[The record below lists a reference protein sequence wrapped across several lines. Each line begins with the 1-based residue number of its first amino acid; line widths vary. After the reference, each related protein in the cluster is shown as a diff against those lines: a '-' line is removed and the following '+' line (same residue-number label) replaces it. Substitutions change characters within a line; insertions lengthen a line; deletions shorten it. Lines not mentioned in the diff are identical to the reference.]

1 MECCKVDKDGS
12 KKPEWKTIG
21 TMAEGRSFLGS
32 TVLAGKVYQMA
43 GCINE
48 DFSTNEVWDPKSGKF
63 EQVANCLSK
72 RDSQGQTNIDGE
84 IYVVGGY
91 DNISSK

>member
-1 MECCKVDKDGS
+1 MKN
-12 KKPEWKTIG
+12 
-21 TMAEGRSFLGS
+21 
-32 TVLAGKVYQMA
+32 
-43 GCINE
+43 CINE
-48 DFSTNEVWDPKSGKF
+48 EFSTNEVWDPKCGKF
-63 EQVANCLSK
+63 AQVANCLSK